1 MKNQRGNY
9 KSEAE
14 KRTKRIPIKVTEN
27 EKKAIEK
34 NAKKVGLS
42 VSDFARQ
49 NLINGYVLTQS
60 KNTQEE
66 EKSPSNN
73 LDRRTIIGL
82 ATNLN
87 QLTKHVNSTHE
98 IHPELMEC
106 LKAITAI
113 INKG

>member
-9 KSEAE
+9 KAEEE
-14 KRTKRIPIKVTEN
+14 KRSNNILIRVSAG

-34 NAKKVGLS
+34 NAEKVGLS

-98 IHPELMEC
+98 IHADLQEC